1 MGGRSKKWVPVTAF
15 GDELGVGSGRR
26 GRMAGVVGIEEILG
40 IFGRWNQQNLLV
52 MYVWVCMRE
61 RDSG

>member
-1 MGGRSKKWVPVTAF
+1 MTAF

-26 GRMAGVVGIEEILG
+26 GRMARVVDIEEILG
-40 IFGRWNQQNLLV
+40 IFWRWNQQNLLV
-52 MYVWVCMRE
+52 MYVWMCMRE